1 MKWRRWLALA
11 AALVLIGC
19 SFLPWVYIE
28 SANLTLPGTDDLGL
42 NYGPRGRGHIYFAVM
57 CIIMILIGRNWSMLF
72 AIVVAM
78 VNLAFAGSHLYVY
91 RCTAGICPEK
101 LYGLYLTI
109 GASLLMLA
117 GLLYS
122 PVNPDKAEK

>member
-1 MKWRRWLALA
+1 MEWRRWLAVG
-11 AALVLIGC
+11 AALLLIGF

-28 SANLTLPGTDDLGL
+28 AANLTLPGTNDMGL
-42 NYGPRGRGHIYFAVM
+42 NYGPRGRGHIYFAFI
-57 CIIMILIGRNWSMLF
+57 CIIMILIRKNWSMLF

-78 VNLAFAGSHLYVY
+78 INLAFAASHLYVY
-91 RCTAGICPEK
+91 RCTAGICPDK

-109 GASLLMLA
+109 LASGLLLA

-122 PVNPDKAEK
+122 PVNPEKK